1 MLCGQVTPRTIRS
14 RAPDS
19 KGGRFLRSADWSLQH
34 SHGSEAGRVLPALL
48 DAAKMNRLG
57 VLVSFWHFVSADE
70 DSVSISPV
78 VERAL
83 ADQDIPSG
91 IREYLRS
98 SLDS

>member
-1 MLCGQVTPRTIRS
+1 
-14 RAPDS
+14 
-19 KGGRFLRSADWSLQH
+19 
-34 SHGSEAGRVLPALL
+34 
-48 DAAKMNRLG
+48 MNRLG